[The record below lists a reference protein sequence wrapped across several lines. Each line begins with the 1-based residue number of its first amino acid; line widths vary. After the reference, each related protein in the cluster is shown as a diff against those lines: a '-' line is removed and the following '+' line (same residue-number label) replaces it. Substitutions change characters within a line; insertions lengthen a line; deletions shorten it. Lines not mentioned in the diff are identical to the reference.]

1 MPNSKTR
8 TFLANLAWFDFRN
21 NVLHFTSFRL
31 AFKIILKCELAR
43 KFFSKK
49 RSLCF
54 FFFVLD
60 CRHFTLLVLKLPS
73 LDIWKFLKYFG
84 SRVRLRE
91 KADYMIVAGQILTA
105 KRWLKYQLVN
115 YLSALTEQQQFQIAN
130 LNINALR
137 SLNKRFMRISTPFLS
152 FCTLKLRKLY
162 GRAFMGA
169 FGIRTLSSIIR
180 YSLSLG

>member
-1 MPNSKTR
+1 MT
-8 TFLANLAWFDFRN
+8 
-21 NVLHFTSFRL
+21 
-31 AFKIILKCELAR
+31 R

-49 RSLCF
+49 RSLFF

-115 YLSALTEQQQFQIAN
+115 YLSALVKQQQFQIAN
-130 LNINALR
+130 LNINALH
-137 SLNKRFMRISTPFLS
+137 SLNKLFMRISTPFLS

-162 GRAFMGA
+162 G
-169 FGIRTLSSIIR
+169 LSWVRSEFKP
-180 YSLSLG
+180 YQV